1 MPSQNQQYS
10 NAMAISRQVC
20 VLAPRHQAHG
30 ADDSCCLH
38 AIISDISALSS
49 DHRASRRSVQNE
61 FQIPLHGVHIQAARR
76 RALCAES

>member
-38 AIISDISALSS
+38 KIISAGSS
-49 DHRASRRSVQNE
+49 LITAAAMRRSFQDE
-61 FQIPLHGVHIQAARR
+61 FQIPSHIKAARR

>member
-38 AIISDISALSS
+38 KIISAGSS
-49 DHRASRRSVQNE
+49 LITAAAMRRSFQDE
-61 FQIPLHGVHIQAARR
+61 FQIPLYIQAARLAA
-76 RALCAES
+76 RAVC

>member
-38 AIISDISALSS
+38 KIISAGSSLITAAAIAAILS
-49 DHRASRRSVQNE
+49 R
-61 FQIPLHGVHIQAARR
+61 
-76 RALCAES
+76 